1 MVNRAH
7 NLQIVQ
13 VQLQNCNYFTNS
25 AILFTKN
32 ARKIAFQRKVCKD
45 EQGRPNIKIMYGK
58 GRLLPKQFSS
68 LNQSLVN

>member
-32 ARKIAFQRKVCKD
+32 ARKIAFQLNDNLTV
-45 EQGRPNIKIMYGK
+45 IKM
-58 GRLLPKQFSS
+58 
-68 LNQSLVN
+68 

>member
-25 AILFTKN
+25 AILFTKD
-32 ARKIAFQRKVCKD
+32 ARKIAFQRKAKQLYRCRINKN
-45 EQGRPNIKIMYGK
+45 PIIKCQK
-58 GRLLPKQFSS
+58 HCFPS
-68 LNQSLVN
+68 L